1 VNLLEQ
7 EEAVQDEQLLDNPL
21 EENRETNFMVLFDL
35 HSGHTIVWSSLLIS
49 SSNLPP
55 QSLHSYS

>member
-21 EENRETNFMVLFDL
+21 EENRETNFMVLLDL
-35 HSGHTIVWSSLLIS
+35 QSGHTIVWSSLLIS
-49 SSNLPP
+49 SSNLHP
-55 QSLHSYS
+55 QFLHSYS

>member
-1 VNLLEQ
+1 
-7 EEAVQDEQLLDNPL
+7 VQDEQLLDNPL

-35 HSGHTIVWSSLLIS
+35 HSGHTIVWSSLLTS